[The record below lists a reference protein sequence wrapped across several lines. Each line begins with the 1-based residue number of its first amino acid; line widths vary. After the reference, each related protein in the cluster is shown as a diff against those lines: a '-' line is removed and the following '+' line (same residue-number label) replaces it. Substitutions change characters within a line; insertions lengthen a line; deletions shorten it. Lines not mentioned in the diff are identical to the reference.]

1 MVPKFVRGLLGPS
14 LGHVDR
20 QHGLDRREL
29 VAGEVSDQLLG
40 ATPGG
45 HDLKTYPGP
54 LLGAQG
60 RHAGGKGHGSVLMV
74 TFTDHRLDRPLWP
87 QVLLWSGLDKVTASL
102 APSSCCLVPGA
113 PPAPRPIGRGGGGP
127 LLSQIC

>member
-1 MVPKFVRGLLGPS
+1 MVPKFVWGLLGPS
-14 LGHVDR
+14 LCHVDR

-29 VAGEVSDQLLG
+29 VAGEVSNQLLG

-60 RHAGGKGHGSVLMV
+60 RHAVEEGNKSVLMV
-74 TFTDHRLDRPLWP
+74 TFTDRRLDRPLWP
-87 QVLLWSGLDKVTASL
+87 PVLLRWGLGKVTASL
-102 APSSCCLVPGA
+102 APSSCCLVPGTLQ
-113 PPAPRPIGRGGGGP
+113 PWTHRQGWWGSLI
-127 LLSQIC
+127 SQIC